1 MPPTIEDIC
10 RRVAEIL
17 NVAVTLCSS
26 DMVLTDLV
34 ADSFR
39 LVEMVIQLQDE
50 YDVIIGQRDIADVRT
65 VGQLA
70 ALVRARIVEA

>member
-1 MPPTIEDIC
+1 MPHTIDDIC

-17 NVAVTLCSS
+17 NVPVTRAAP
-26 DMVLTDLV
+26 DTVLTDLV
-34 ADSFR
+34 SDSFR
-39 LVEMVIQLQDE
+39 LVEMVIQLQEE
-50 YDVIIGQRDIADVRT
+50 YDVIIGQRDITDVRT